1 MPVVL
6 DTSAVIAMYNR
17 GDRWHEATVRVLSGE
32 RSAVYVPQS
41 VVTESGLRASASWT
55 SDRVATLIR
64 GIASSAWRTECLTDQ
79 DLERTSEI
87 LATYKDSRID
97 LVDASVVAVAERLR
111 ATRIYTLDRRDFSIV
126 RPRHVD
132 AFELLP

>member
-1 MPVVL
+1 MPVVV

-17 GDRWHEATVRVLSGE
+17 GDRWHEATVRTLSRE

-55 SDRVATLIR
+55 SDRVAMLIR
-64 GIASSAWRTECLTDQ
+64 GITSSAWRTECLTDE
-79 DLERTSEI
+79 DLERTAEI
-87 LATYKDSRID
+87 LDAYRDSRID

-126 RPRHVD
+126 RPRHIG

>member
-6 DTSAVIAMYNR
+6 DTSAVIAVFNR
-17 GDRWHEATVRVLSGE
+17 GDRAHAATVQALATE
-32 RSAVYVPQS
+32 RAAIHLPQS
-41 VVTESGLRASASWT
+41 VVTESGLRISATWSA
-55 SDRVATLIR
+55 DRVATLIR
-64 GIASSAWRTECLTDQ
+64 GITSSTWRTECLSDQ
-79 DLERTSEI
+79 DLERTAEI
-87 LATYKDSRID
+87 LATYADSRID

-111 ATRIYTLDRRDFSIV
+111 ATRIYTLDRRDFGIV

>member
-1 MPVVL
+1 MPVVV
-6 DTSAVIAMYNR
+6 DTSAVIALYNL
-17 GDRWHEATVRVLSGE
+17 GDRWHEATVRALRGE

-41 VVTESGLRASASWT
+41 VITESGLRASASWT
-55 SDRVATLIR
+55 SDRVATLVH
-64 GIASSAWRTECLTDQ
+64 GIAASVWRTECLTDE

-87 LATYKDSRID
+87 LATYRDSRID
-97 LVDASVVAVAERLR
+97 LVDATVVAVAERVG

-126 RPRHVD
+126 RPRHID